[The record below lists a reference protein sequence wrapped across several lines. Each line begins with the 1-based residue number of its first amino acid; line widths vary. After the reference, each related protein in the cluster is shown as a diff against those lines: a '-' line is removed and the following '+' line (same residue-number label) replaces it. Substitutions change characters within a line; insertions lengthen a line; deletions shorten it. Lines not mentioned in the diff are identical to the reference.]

1 MYFIA
6 SKVLAFIADPFTWF
20 LVLFAVGLFR
30 FLKYRK
36 GKRSLFSSLF
46 LILLLTNPF
55 LSNLAIRYWEP
66 DTYSADSISKPYD
79 VGILLSGA
87 TRGLDQSAQRP
98 LYGPGVD
105 RVLQTIELYQKGKIK
120 KIILTGGSGS
130 LEFPEQKE
138 SYWTMKLLKDF
149 GVPDSVVFL
158 EGESRNTRENAQ
170 FTAKM
175 IRSNP
180 ELSGRKLLI
189 TSAFHMRRA
198 SGCFSKANLEF
209 DIYPVDSGKSI
220 LSLNPYRVIIP
231 NVYSIHVWD
240 QLIRECVGM
249 ATYYFMGYI

>member
-20 LVLFAVGLFR
+20 LILFVVGLFR
-30 FLKYRK
+30 LWKYGK
-36 GKRSLFSSLF
+36 GKRSLVSSLV
-46 LILLLTNPF
+46 LIFVLTNPF

-66 DTYSADSISKPYD
+66 DTYSADSITKPYD
-79 VGILLSGA
+79 VGVLLSGA

-149 GVPDSVVFL
+149 GVPDSVLFL

-170 FTAKM
+170 FTSKL
-175 IRSNP
+175 IQENP
-180 ELSGRKLLI
+180 ELKGRMLLI

-198 SGCFSKANLEF
+198 MGCFSKANLKF

-220 LSLNPYRVIIP
+220 LSFNPYRIIIP
-231 NVYSIHVWD
+231 DIYAIHVWD
-240 QLIRECVGM
+240 QLIRECIGM

>member
-36 GKRSLFSSLF
+36 GKRSLFSSLV

-120 KIILTGGSGS
+120 KIILTGS
-130 LEFPEQKE
+130 LMIEEEGRYYNRLIWMLPNGQYGYYDKRHLFAFAGEDQSIE
-138 SYWTMKLLKDF
+138 KLA
-149 GVPDSVVFL
+149 
-158 EGESRNTRENAQ
+158 E
-170 FTAKM
+170 
-175 IRSNP
+175 
-180 ELSGRKLLI
+180 
-189 TSAFHMRRA
+189 RA
-198 SGCFSKANLEF
+198 
-209 DIYPVDSGKSI
+209 
-220 LSLNPYRVIIP
+220 
-231 NVYSIHVWD
+231 
-240 QLIRECVGM
+240 
-249 ATYYFMGYI
+249 